1 MARSKSSRR
10 RSAVTRDAGQQTADD
25 QARLLGIIAS
35 TPDAII
41 AVDAKQ
47 RVTMFNPAAERMF
60 RCPASEALGAPLDRF
75 IPLRFRVAHRQHIK
89 AFSKTG
95 MTTRMMGHQRP
106 LAALRCDGEEFPV
119 EATISQVT
127 VGGHKL
133 FTAIVRDISERL
145 HAEAAIRDSEAR
157 FRAIFETAVDG
168 IITIDEWGIVTSF
181 NPAASRMF
189 GYPSVE
195 VIGRN
200 VSMLMPEPDRSRHD
214 GYLDAYLTTG
224 VKRIIG
230 IGREVVGLRNDGRTF
245 PLDLAVSEF
254 RVGEHRMFAG
264 VLHDASNRRRL
275 QREIL
280 EISANEQRRI
290 GQELHDGICQQILG
304 ASFGLEVVAQ
314 RLAAS
319 GGGQEVPAVRKL
331 MDLLNDTLTQA
342 RALSH
347 GLNPIDV
354 RAGGLPK
361 ALTDLAARVSD
372 MFGIECR
379 LHEEG
384 RVELADTLTS
394 THLFRIAQEAISN
407 AIKHGRAKHVDLA
420 LIGTSDE
427 WLTLTVTD
435 DGRGIPATPQ
445 PEASGRGLQ
454 IMKYRASLIGATLAI
469 HPGASGGTVVTCTLR
484 PPVRA
489 EATDKAAAATV
500 GSALATPSTSPGT
513 STSTRRAKRSA
524 LAPSAPRTRR
534 KS

>member
-1 MARSKSSRR
+1 MAAPKRSRR
-10 RSAVTRDAGQQTADD
+10 RRPTVAREADQQTGND

-41 AVDAKQ
+41 AVDTKQ

-75 IPLRFRVAHRQHIK
+75 IPSRFRVVHRQHIK
-89 AFSKTG
+89 AFGKTG
-95 MTTRMMGHQRP
+95 VTARVMGHQRT
-106 LAALRCDGEEFPV
+106 LAALRSDGEEFPV

-127 VGGHKL
+127 VGGQKL

-145 HAEAAIRDSEAR
+145 RADAAVRDSEAR
-157 FRAIFETAVDG
+157 FRTIFETAVDG

-181 NPAASRMF
+181 NPAASRIF
-189 GYPSVE
+189 GYAPAE
-195 VIGRN
+195 VVGRN
-200 VSMLMPEPDRSRHD
+200 VSILMPEPDRSRHD
-214 GYLDAYLTTG
+214 GYVNAYLTTG

-230 IGREVVGLRNDGRTF
+230 LGREVVGLRKDGTTF

-254 RVGEHRMFAG
+254 RVGGHRMFTG

-275 QREIL
+275 EREIL
-280 EISANEQRRI
+280 EVSANEQRRI

-304 ASFGLEVVAQ
+304 ASFGMEVLAQ
-314 RLAAS
+314 RLAA
-319 GGGQEVPAVRKL
+319 GGGRQEVPAVRKL

-361 ALTDLAARVSD
+361 ALADLAERVSD
-372 MFGIECR
+372 MFGIECHV
-379 LHEEG
+379 HEEG
-384 RVELADTLTS
+384 GVELADTLAS

-407 AIKHGRAKHVDLA
+407 AIKHGRAKRVDLTLA
-420 LIGTSDE
+420 ATADT
-427 WLTLTVTD
+427 WLTLTIAD
-435 DGRGIPATPQ
+435 DGRGIPDVPQ

-454 IMKYRASLIGATLAI
+454 IMKYRAALIGATLSVR
-469 HPGASGGTVVTCTLR
+469 PGPACGTVVSCTLR
-484 PPVRA
+484 QPTDADATAVKPVPA
-489 EATDKAAAATV
+489 KA
-500 GSALATPSTSPGT
+500 
-513 STSTRRAKRSA
+513 
-524 LAPSAPRTRR
+524 APRTRR

>member
-1 MARSKSSRR
+1 MATSKSSRH
-10 RSAVTRDAGQQTADD
+10 RSAVPPATRQQTADD

-41 AVDAKQ
+41 TVDAKQ

-75 IPLRFRVAHRQHIK
+75 IPVRFRVAHRRHIK
-89 AFSKTG
+89 QFSNTG
-95 MTTRMMGHQRP
+95 VTTRIMGHRRP
-106 LAALRCDGEEFPV
+106 LAALRSDGEEFPV

-127 VGGHKL
+127 VGQHRL
-133 FTAIVRDISERL
+133 FTAVVRDVSERL
-145 HAEAAIRDSEAR
+145 HAEAAVRDSEAR

-168 IITIDEWGIVTSF
+168 IITIDEWGIITSF

-189 GYPSVE
+189 GYAPAQV
-195 VIGRN
+195 VGRN

-214 GYLDAYLTTG
+214 GYVNAYLTTG

-230 IGREVVGLRNDGRTF
+230 IGREVVGLRRDGTTL

-254 RVGEHRMFAG
+254 RVGGHRMFTG

-275 QREIL
+275 EREIL

-304 ASFGLEVVAQ
+304 ASFGMEVLAQ
-314 RLAAS
+314 RLVA
-319 GGGQEVPAVRKL
+319 GGEAQEVPAVRKL

-361 ALTDLAARVSD
+361 ALTDLAARVSE
-372 MFGIECR
+372 MFSIECR
-379 LHEEG
+379 VHEEG
-384 RVELADTLTS
+384 GVELADTVTS
-394 THLFRIAQEAISN
+394 THLYRIAQEAISN
-407 AIKHGRAKHVDLA
+407 AIKHGRAKRVNLSLA
-420 LIGTSDE
+420 TAADE

-435 DGRGIPATPQ
+435 DGRGLPAAPQ

-454 IMKYRASLIGATLAI
+454 IMKYRACLIGATLTI
-469 HPGASGGTVVTCTLR
+469 RPGASGGTVVSCTLR
-484 PPVRA
+484 VPFRA
-489 EATDKAAAATV
+489 ETTATKPIPT
-500 GSALATPSTSPGT
+500 T
-513 STSTRRAKRSA
+513 AKRG
-524 LAPSAPRTRR
+524 RTRR